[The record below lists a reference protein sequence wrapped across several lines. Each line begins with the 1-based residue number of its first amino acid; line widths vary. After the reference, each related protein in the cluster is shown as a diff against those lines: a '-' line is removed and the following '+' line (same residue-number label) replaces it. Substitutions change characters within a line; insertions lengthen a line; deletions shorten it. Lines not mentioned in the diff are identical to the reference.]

1 MTEERRKELIGEF
14 EFVISQSRE
23 LLVEGDLTEVEFKDI
38 CRAASL
44 SVIARAALTSMGE
57 K

>member
-57 K
+57 N

>member
-1 MTEERRKELIGEF
+1 MTEERRKELLAEF
-14 EFVISQSRE
+14 EFVISECRE
-23 LLVEGDLTEVEFKDI
+23 ILNEGDVTEERYKQL

-44 SVIARAALTSMGE
+44 SVIARAALTSMEE